1 MKKIIICLF
10 ASFLYSQIGLAQFKG
25 NTLTEEEYYAVK
37 INDYPLLDVIRT
49 RGDYSKLKLMFGN
62 DLQYKTIDSPNSG
75 VEFSNSKLFMRVED
89 EDNTLTYLELYY
101 PITLT
106 IKGKRIKI
114 GDDVSALGLVKVDTS
129 NGKYSIYFNDERTLT
144 ASFTIEVS
152 PSTKKITEIY
162 YILF

>member
-10 ASFLYSQIGLAQFKG
+10 ATLIYGSVGFAQFKG
-25 NTLTEEEYYAVK
+25 NTLTEEEYYAIK
-37 INDYPLLDVIRT
+37 INDILIGDIIDT
-49 RGDYSKLKLMFGN
+49 RGDFSKLKLMFGN
-62 DLQYKTIDSPNSG
+62 DLQYKTYDKSFEV
-75 VEFSNSKLFMRVED
+75 VEYWNNNIIVRFEEED
-89 EDNTLTYLELYY
+89 KTLTYVKLHY

-129 NGKYSIYFNDERTLT
+129 NGEYSIYFNDEETLT
-144 ASFTIEVS
+144 ASFTIEVN
-152 PSTKKITEIY
+152 PSTKKITKIY